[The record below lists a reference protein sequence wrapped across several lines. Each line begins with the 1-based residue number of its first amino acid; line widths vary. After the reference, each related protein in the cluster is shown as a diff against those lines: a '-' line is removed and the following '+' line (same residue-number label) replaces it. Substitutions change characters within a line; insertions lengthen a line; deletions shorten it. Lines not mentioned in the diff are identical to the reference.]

1 MHTNPEVWGPD
12 AQHFVPE
19 RWDKLRPGFN
29 YLPFNAG
36 PRICIGQQFALA
48 ETAYV
53 VVRLL
58 QKFDA
63 IDGSAV
69 PKGRLPC
76 EWKLVD
82 RVAEGLKV
90 RFHSRELDEV
100 S

>member
-1 MHTNPEVWGPD
+1 MWGDD
-12 AQHFVPE
+12 AKQFVPE
-19 RWDKLRPGFN
+19 RWEKIRPGFN

-69 PKGRLPC
+69 PEGRLPC

-82 RVAEGLKV
+82 RVGGGLKV
-90 RFHSRELDEV
+90 RFHNSEV
-100 S
+100 EK

>member
-1 MHTNPEVWGPD
+1 MHTDPNVWGLD
-12 AQHFVPE
+12 AEHFVPE
-19 RWDKLRPGFN
+19 RWDGLRPGFN

-58 QKFDA
+58 QKYDA

-69 PKGRLPC
+69 PIGHLPC

-82 RVAEGLKV
+82 RVAGGLKV
-90 RFHSRELDEV
+90 RFHIREFERN
-100 S
+100 

>member
-1 MHTNPEVWGPD
+1 MHSDSEVWGPD
-12 AQHFVPE
+12 TQNFVPE

-82 RVAEGLKV
+82 RVAGGLKV
-90 RFHSRELDEV
+90 RFHSMELETR
-100 S
+100 